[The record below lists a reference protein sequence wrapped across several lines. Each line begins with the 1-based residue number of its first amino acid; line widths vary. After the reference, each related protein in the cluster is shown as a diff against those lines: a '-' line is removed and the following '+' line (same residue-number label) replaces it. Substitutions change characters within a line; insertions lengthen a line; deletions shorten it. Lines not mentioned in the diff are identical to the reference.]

1 LEKMILAKRVFL
13 ATLCVGL
20 SIGTGFLFWKS
31 GPLAAAWGLGSA
43 LCLALGLVIT
53 ENLVAVFTGV
63 KKANTIAMVFL
74 LSFKLMWWGIIFWAG
89 SRVPPEQKLSL
100 IVGAGVFLLALFAM
114 GLSMA
119 EWPKSIDEKDA

>member
-1 LEKMILAKRVFL
+1 MILAKKVFL
-13 ATLCVGL
+13 AVLLAGL
-20 SIGTGFLFWKS
+20 TFGSGFLFWQS
-31 GPLAAAWGLGSA
+31 GPLAAAWGFGTA
-43 LCLALGLVIT
+43 LCLALGLIIT

-63 KKANTIAMVFL
+63 KKANAVAVVLL

-100 IVGAGVFLLALFAM
+100 VIGAGVFLLALFAM